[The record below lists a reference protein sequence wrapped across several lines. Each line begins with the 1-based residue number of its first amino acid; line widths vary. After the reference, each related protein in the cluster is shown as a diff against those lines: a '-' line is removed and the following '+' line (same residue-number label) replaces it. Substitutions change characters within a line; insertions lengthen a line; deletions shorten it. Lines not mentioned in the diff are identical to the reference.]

1 MLLETGTREALGHG
15 PNRSRGSGYR
25 QRVGSCTRS
34 TAIQKTLRSIY
45 YEHSWPIGERT

>member
-1 MLLETGTREALGHG
+1 MDVTGRAAMVTG
-15 PNRSRGSGYR
+15 
-25 QRVGSCTRS
+25 QRVGSCTGRS